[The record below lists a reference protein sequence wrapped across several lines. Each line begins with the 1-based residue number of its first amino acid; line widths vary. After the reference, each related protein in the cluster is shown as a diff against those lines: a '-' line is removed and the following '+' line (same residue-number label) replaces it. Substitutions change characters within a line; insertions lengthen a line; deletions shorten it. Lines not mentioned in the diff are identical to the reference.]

1 MDIYL
6 FSGTHWDREWYQTFQ
21 GFRMRLVKMVDELIE
36 ILETRDDYGVFHFDG
51 QTIVLE
57 DYLEIR
63 PENRVRIEKLIK
75 DGKIIIGPWYC
86 MPDEMLIS
94 GESLIKNLQKGFK
107 LSRDFGVE
115 PLKSGYICDIFGHI
129 AQMPQIFNKMGINSA
144 ILWRGIGDTDLPMFF
159 DWKSPDGSTVR
170 TVRQHPRTGYGSFA
184 IEVLGRDPLLVDDI
198 PDDEL
203 RERLK
208 KHVDEEIERANIPY
222 IYLGDAV
229 DHANCH
235 KHTGKYIK
243 ILKSFILMQ
252 QSITKTLKI
261 CLKV

>member
-94 GESLIKNLQKGFK
+94 GESLI
-107 LSRDFGVE
+107 
-115 PLKSGYICDIFGHI
+115 
-129 AQMPQIFNKMGINSA
+129 
-144 ILWRGIGDTDLPMFF
+144 
-159 DWKSPDGSTVR
+159 
-170 TVRQHPRTGYGSFA
+170 
-184 IEVLGRDPLLVDDI
+184 
-198 PDDEL
+198 
-203 RERLK
+203 
-208 KHVDEEIERANIPY
+208 
-222 IYLGDAV
+222 
-229 DHANCH
+229 
-235 KHTGKYIK
+235 
-243 ILKSFILMQ
+243 
-252 QSITKTLKI
+252 
-261 CLKV
+261 